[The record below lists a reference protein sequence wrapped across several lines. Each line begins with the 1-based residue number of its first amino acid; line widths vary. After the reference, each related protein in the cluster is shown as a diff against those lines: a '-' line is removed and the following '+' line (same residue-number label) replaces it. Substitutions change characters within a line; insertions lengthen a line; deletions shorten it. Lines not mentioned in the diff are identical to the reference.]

1 MAVTERLAI
10 LLETV
15 GTSTVVRDFEKVSGA
30 TRGLNDKAMAASGS
44 MKGLAG
50 VGGQVAASLGGMAGV
65 VTASVAGWTALI
77 GAGAHAVGTF
87 NDLGQQVL
95 AFQRAS
101 GASAEQASALV
112 AAFDDMNVSAEAGT
126 KAVFQLGKNV
136 EKLSK
141 FGVEAS
147 RDAEGN
153 VDLAATLLEV
163 ADAYSR
169 TADPAQRAQLVTAAF
184 GKAGKDL
191 IPVLEQGRVGIEA
204 LYAGAAATGQILSQE
219 DVDRTED
226 FRIAMDTLGDSLRS
240 LSIAAGQFLVPILTE
255 AADVL
260 TRLIDVG
267 RDVGNLPVVGDVL
280 RGVAKGAFAWAN
292 GANDASTA
300 QRELAEGADT
310 VADAL
315 REEEKAV
322 DDLGKALFGVTSA
335 QRAYDASVREVGA
348 ANRDLADARAD
359 YNKLLKEGAVDEE
372 KVADARR
379 SLNDATRQLGAAQRA
394 LARSQEEY
402 NDAQAAFLAL
412 PSDTNA
418 DKLSDATDNLAD
430 AKDDVA
436 SSTEREQEAAA
447 DLAKAR
453 AGDPDFNDKLTKAK
467 QRLTDAEVDLSDAVY
482 TQGQRAFELNT
493 KLTEQNTLLGE
504 NAGAVATLRSEWAA
518 LLALRPE
525 LEPFLAGVMAALGG
539 ASVSQLALPPPAT
552 GRETRY
558 GVSPQE
564 ALGLTGPAPATGG
577 GGTSAVKTVGD
588 IVINI
593 SEAVTNPA
601 ELARQIIWN
610 LN

>member
-15 GTSTVVRDFEKVSGA
+15 GTSTVVRDFDKIGGA
-30 TRGLNDKAMAASGS
+30 TKGLDTKATAAQGS
-44 MKGLAG
+44 LKGLAG
-50 VGGQVAASLGGMAGV
+50 AGGQLATSLGGVAGV
-65 VTASVAGWTALI
+65 LTASVAGWTAII

-87 NDLGQQVL
+87 NDLAQQVL

-101 GASAEQASALV
+101 GATAEQASALV

-153 VDLAATLLEV
+153 VDLAATLLDV
-163 ADAYSR
+163 ADAYSQ

-184 GKAGKDL
+184 GRAGREL
-191 IPVLEQGRVGIEA
+191 IPVLEQGRAGIEA
-204 LYAGAAATGQILSQE
+204 LYAGAATTGQILSQE
-219 DVDRTED
+219 DIDRSED
-226 FRIAMDTLGDSLRS
+226 FRIAMDSLGDSLRS
-240 LSIAAGQFLVPILTE
+240 LSIAAGQFLVPILSE

-300 QRELAEGADT
+300 QRELAEGADR
-310 VADAL
+310 VAQAL
-315 REEEKAV
+315 AEEEKAV

-335 QRAYDASVREVGA
+335 QRAYDASVREVDS

-359 YNKLLKEGAVDEE
+359 YNKLLREGAVDEE

-379 SLNDATRQLGAAQRA
+379 SLNEATRSLGSAQRA
-394 LARSQEEY
+394 LARAQEEY

-430 AKDDVA
+430 AKDGVA

-482 TQGQRAFELNT
+482 TQGQRAFELNS

-504 NAGAVATLRSEWAA
+504 NAGAVAALRSEWSA

-539 ASVSQLALPPPAT
+539 ASVAQLALPPTAT

-564 ALGLTGPAPATGG
+564 ALGLTVPTAPAGG
-577 GGTSAVKTVGD
+577 GGTALKTVGD

-593 SEAVTNPA
+593 TEAVTNPA

>member
-1 MAVTERLAI
+1 MPVTERLAI

-15 GTSTVVRDFEKVSGA
+15 GTSTVVRDFEKVGGA
-30 TRGLNDKAMAASGS
+30 TKGLDSKATAASGS
-44 MKGLAG
+44 LKGLAG
-50 VGGQVAASLGGMAGV
+50 VGGQLSSSFGGMAGV
-65 VTASVAGWTALI
+65 LSASVAGWTAIIAL
-77 GAGAHAVGTF
+77 GTQAVGTF
-87 NDLGQQVL
+87 TDLAQQTL

-101 GASAEQASALV
+101 GATAEEASALIAV
-112 AAFDDMNVSAEAGT
+112 FDDLNISADGGT
-126 KAVFQLGKNV
+126 KAIFNLGKNV
-136 EKLSK
+136 EKLGK
-141 FGVEAS
+141 FGVAAS
-147 RDAEGN
+147 RDTQGN
-153 VDLAATLLEV
+153 VDLVETLLDV
-163 ADAYSR
+163 GDAYR
-169 TADPAQRAQLVTAAF
+169 ATEDPATRAQLVQTAF
-184 GKAGKDL
+184 GRSGREV
-191 IPVLEQGRVGIEA
+191 IPILEQERSAIEA
-204 LYAGAAATGQILSQE
+204 LFAGAAATGQILSQE
-219 DVDRTED
+219 DIDRAEEY
-226 FRIAMDTLGDSLRS
+226 RMAMDEFGDSLRAVA
-240 LSIAAGQFLVPILTE
+240 IAAGQTLVPILTE
-255 AADVL
+255 VVDIL
-260 TRLIDVG
+260 TKLVNLG
-267 RDVGNLPVVGDVL
+267 RDVGDLPYIGDL
-280 RGVAKGAFAWAN
+280 MRNVAKGAFAWAN
-292 GANDASTA
+292 GSNEAAGA
-300 QRELAEGADT
+300 QRELEGRARE
-310 VADAL
+310 VADAIV
-315 REEEKAV
+315 EEEKAV

-335 QRAYDASVREVGA
+335 QRAYDASVRQVGA
-348 ANRDLADARAD
+348 ADRDLADARKD
-359 YNKLLKEGAVDEE
+359 YNKLLREGAVDEE
-372 KVADARR
+372 KVADARLRLNEATR
-379 SLNDATRQLGAAQRA
+379 SLGSAQRA
-394 LARSQEEY
+394 LTRSQEEF

-430 AKDDVA
+430 AKDGVA
-436 SSTEREQEAAA
+436 SASEREKDAAT

-453 AGDPDFNDKLTKAK
+453 AGDPLFNEKLTAAK
-467 QRLTDAEVDLSDAVY
+467 QKLTDAEIDLADAQY
-482 TQGQRAFELNT
+482 TQAQRAFELNG

-564 ALGLTGPAPATGG
+564 ALGLTGSAPAPSG

>member
-15 GTSTVVRDFEKVSGA
+15 GTSTVVRDFDKIGGA
-30 TRGLNDKAMAASGS
+30 TKGLDTKATAAQGS
-44 MKGLAG
+44 LKGLAG
-50 VGGQVAASLGGMAGV
+50 AGGQLATSLGGVAGV
-65 VTASVAGWTALI
+65 LTASAAGWAAII
-77 GAGAHAVGTF
+77 GFGGQAVGTF
-87 NDLGQQVL
+87 NDLAQQVL

-101 GASAEQASALV
+101 GATAEQASALV

-126 KAVFQLGKNV
+126 KAVFNLGKNV
-136 EKLSK
+136 EKLGK
-141 FGVEAS
+141 FGVDVA

-153 VDLAATLLEV
+153 ADLAATLLNV

-191 IPVLEQGRVGIEA
+191 IPVLEQGRAGIEA
-204 LYAGAAATGQILSQE
+204 LYASAASTGQILSQE
-219 DVDRTED
+219 DIQRSED
-226 FRIAMDTLGDSLRS
+226 FRIAMDNLGDSFRA
-240 LSIAAGQFLVPILTE
+240 LSIAAGQALVPILTE
-255 AADVL
+255 VADVL
-260 TRLIDVG
+260 TTLIDKA
-267 RDVGNLPVVGDVL
+267 RDVGNIPYLGDL
-280 RGVAKGAFAWAN
+280 LQNVAKGAFAWAN

-310 VADAL
+310 VAAAL
-315 REEEKAV
+315 AEESKAV

-335 QRAYDASVREVGA
+335 QRAYDASVRQVGA
-348 ANRDLADARAD
+348 ANRDLSDARAD
-359 YNKLLKEGAVDEE
+359 YNKLLREGAVDEE

-379 SLNDATRQLGAAQRA
+379 SLNEATRSLGSAQRA
-394 LARSQEEY
+394 LARAQEEY

-430 AKDDVA
+430 AKDGVA

-482 TQGQRAFELNT
+482 TQGQRAFELNS

-539 ASVSQLALPPPAT
+539 ASVAQLALPPPAT

-577 GGTSAVKTVGD
+577 GGTSTVKTVGD